1 MLSADVFLTR
11 RFERQ
16 YGDFRDMVSHR
27 GKWIWYQAQRDLGA
41 GHCGFSQLARIMF
54 DGALKHGTALS
65 LAFVDIVIVECSAWA
80 CPCCVDVC

>member
-1 MLSADVFLTR
+1 MF
-11 RFERQ
+11 
-16 YGDFRDMVSHR
+16 SHR

-41 GHCGFSQLARIMF
+41 GHCDFLQLARIIF